1 MKVGIVAKRHRTD
14 FAERLQAILGW
25 LGDRHCTPLVDRDL
39 VEAYGFHDIEGFA
52 REQLVEQ
59 SDFIVVFGGDG
70 TMLSAARS
78 VSGSGTPILGVNM
91 GSLGFLTSV
100 RPEELYP
107 ALERVL
113 ARDYYLD
120 RRTLL
125 RAAVYNNGGDEPKVY
140 HALNDVVVNK
150 GTLARIIS
158 MHVALDDDPIT
169 EYLADGLIISTPT
182 GSTAYSLSAGGPI
195 LYPELEAFIV
205 TPICPH
211 TLTNRPIVAPS
222 DRAIS
227 VTLKE
232 GDDVMLTV
240 DGQVGVE
247 LTPGAEIVCT
257 RSHRHIDLL
266 QPGDKTFFD
275 VLRDKLKWGER

>member
-14 FAERLQAILGW
+14 FAQRLRTTLQWLQERQ
-25 LGDRHCTPLVDRDL
+25 CTPRVDRDVVESYGLSDLEGLDRDKL
-39 VEAYGFHDIEGFA
+39 VEE
-52 REQLVEQ
+52 
-59 SDFIVVFGGDG
+59 SDFLVVFGGDG

-78 VSGSGTPILGVNM
+78 VGASGTPILGVNM

-107 ALERVL
+107 ALEKVL
-113 ARDYYLD
+113 ANDYFLD
-120 RRTLL
+120 RRALL
-125 RAAVYNNGGDEPKVY
+125 KAEVYTDGDEPEVY
-140 HALNDVVVNK
+140 HALNDVVINK

-158 MHVALDDDPIT
+158 MHVTLDDDPIT

-222 DRAIS
+222 DRAIR
-227 VTLKE
+227 VTLKQGE
-232 GDDVMLTV
+232 DVTLTI

-247 LTPGAEIVCT
+247 LNPGAEVVCT
-257 RSHRHIDLL
+257 RSERHIDLL